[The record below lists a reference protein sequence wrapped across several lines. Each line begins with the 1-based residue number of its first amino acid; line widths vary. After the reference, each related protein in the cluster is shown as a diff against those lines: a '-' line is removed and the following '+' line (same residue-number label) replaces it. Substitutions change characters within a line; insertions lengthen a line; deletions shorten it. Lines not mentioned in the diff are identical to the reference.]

1 MSAVWM
7 RVRVE
12 LRARWRALLGLALLV
27 GVVSGAAI
35 AAAAGARRTDSAYP
49 RFLAKYHFAQASVS
63 TGGNPHTDQIFD
75 QIAHLPQVVAT
86 SRSSL
91 FSGTLTARGH
101 TVSFPDVFLLA
112 VRDANG
118 FTSDRVKV
126 VRGRLPDPRAV
137 AEAIAGYAFAERLGL
152 RPGDELTIA
161 VAPPATGTAA
171 ANAGK
176 AEARR
181 ARLVGIVALPGS

>member
-49 RFLAKYHFAQASVS
+49 RFLEKYGTSQVSVS
-63 TGGNPHTDQIFD
+63 TAGDPHTDQIFD
-75 QIAHLPQVVAT
+75 EIAHLPQVVAT

-91 FSGTLTARGH
+91 FSGTLTARGR
-101 TVSFPDVFLLA
+101 TVSFPDVLLVA
-112 VRDANG
+112 MHQAEGLDA
-118 FTSDRVKV
+118 DEVKV
-126 VRGRLPDPRAV
+126 VRGRVADPEAV
-137 AEAIAGYAFAERLGL
+137 DEAVAGYAFAERLGL
-152 RPGDELTIA
+152 SPG
-161 VAPPATGTAA
+161 
-171 ANAGK
+171 
-176 AEARR
+176 
-181 ARLVGIVALPGS
+181 